1 MPISRDRDGGLLQ
14 SRIVL
19 VTAGDG
25 LTNSNTASS
34 PILDVNVDD
43 STIEIS
49 SDTLR
54 VKSGGITATQ
64 LSDGIT
70 FSDGSSN
77 TEIQIGQTV
86 TFSGTTNE
94 VTVSESGGTITIGLP
109 NDVTIGG
116 NLTVNGATTTVEST
130 TVTVNDPLFKYAAD
144 NTSTDTVDIGFYGV
158 FNDGTTQYTGLFRDA
173 TDGKFRLFT
182 GLQTEPTSVVN
193 TGGTGYTGAT
203 LVASLEGN
211 ASTAS
216 TWQTSRTLSLGGDL
230 SGSVAIDGSSDVTLT
245 ATLAAGSI
253 TLGTDTTGDY
263 VATITTSGNGI
274 NVTGSGESATYTLSL
289 DSDLDTISQLTHSG
303 GEVIYSNAGTW
314 AAAAPGSTS
323 GVQPYDAELAAI
335 AGLTSAADRLP
346 YFTGSG
352 TAALAT
358 FTAFGRSLV
367 DDADAATAR
376 ATLGLTIGTDVQGY
390 DAGLASIAGLTTS
403 ADKMIY
409 TTASDTYAVTTLT
422 SYIRGLLD
430 DADAASART
439 TLGVDVAGTDNST
452 DVTLSGSYDYLTIS
466 EQTITLGQ
474 IDLTTDV
481 TGVLPIANGGTN
493 ASTAAAA
500 RTNLGLAIG
509 SDVQAY
515 DAELA
520 ALAGL
525 VSAAN
530 KLPYFTGS
538 GTAAL
543 ADLTSFART
552 ILDDADAATVRTT
565 LGLGIGT
572 DIQAYDAELAA
583 LASTTSAANAL
594 PYFTGSGTATTT
606 TLSSFGRSLIDDADA
621 AAARTTLGVDAAGTD
636 NSTPVTLS
644 TDANSN
650 LLSLSTQEI
659 GLDTQTANY
668 LFAGPTTG
676 AATAPAFRAMV
687 AADIPNDLID
697 SQHYAAGSIDHEHL
711 AADVINGATAEA
723 SIAAD
728 DEILIYDTSATA
740 LRKMTR
746 SNFVSG
752 LAGSGDVVGPAS
764 STDNA
769 IARYDGTTGK
779 IIQSSGVILDDDDA
793 ITANEFIGGLRGAVQ
808 FKARNESGVSINK
821 GDAVYISGVSGS
833 TQLVA
838 KAQANNPSTMPAFG
852 IAGETAATNNP
863 ITIIAFGVLTGLD
876 TSNSTYYELNKPVY
890 VSAATAGQ
898 LTKTPP
904 TGESSLIQN
913 IGFVTRVDASVGS
926 IRVGGAGRSNAT
938 PNLDSGKIFLGN
950 SSNRA
955 VSVTPSGDSTISD
968 TGAITSAAT
977 QNNITSIPNLATVGT
992 IGTGTWEGTTIGVA
1006 YGGTGATSLDNL
1018 ITLGTHTTG
1027 NYLATLANATNGGT
1041 TISNSGSESA
1051 AATIALNLNDL
1062 SAGAIADGDSIA
1074 FIDSDGGNATKKEAV
1089 HDLATLFAGTGL
1101 TATSSVLA
1109 VDASQTQIT
1118 ELGTI
1123 TTGVWNATAID
1134 NAYLSNSSIT
1144 ITDGVTGSAISL
1156 GGTATFSATANETTV
1171 SQSGGT
1177 VTIGLVSDPI
1187 VDGLTAGNVQVGVT
1201 GDNEIDTSSGN
1212 LTLDSAGGTVTVDD
1226 NLTVAGN
1233 LTVNGTTTTVNSTVT
1248 TLDDPILTLGGD
1260 TAPASDDNKD
1270 RGIEFRWHNGTSAK
1284 VGFFGFDDSSGRLT
1298 FIPDATNT
1306 SEVFSGT
1313 VGDVEFTNIYGTLQ
1327 TASQTNITGVGT
1339 ITTGTWEATDVGVAH
1354 GGTGASTAAD
1364 ARTNLGVAIG
1374 SDVQAYDAELA
1385 AIAGLTSAA
1394 DKLPYFTGSGTA
1406 AVADFSSFGR
1416 SLVDDATASDART
1429 TLGVAIGSDVQ
1440 AYDAELAA
1448 IAALATTD
1456 GNIIVGNGSTW
1467 VAESGATARTSL
1479 GVDPAGTD
1487 NSTDVTLVTTSHDY
1501 LSITGQ
1507 AITLAAIDLTTDV
1520 TGDLPVAEGG
1530 TGSSTAS
1537 GARTNLGLGTAAVAD
1552 TGISNTN
1559 VPVFTSGVA
1568 DGDFLKVNGTS
1579 VEGRSASEVVS
1590 DIGASTAGFSIAMAV
1605 AL

>member
-493 ASTAAAA
+493 ASTAATA

-711 AADVINGATAEA
+711 AADVINGATLEA

-746 SNFVSG
+746 SNFLSG
-752 LAGSGDVVGPAS
+752 VAGSGDVAGPSS

-793 ITANEFIGGLRGAVQ
+793 ITANEFIGPLRGAVQ
-808 FKARNESGVSINK
+808 FTARNESGVSISK
-821 GDAVYISGVSGS
+821 GEAVYISGVSGS
-833 TQLVA
+833 TPLVA
-838 KAQANNPSTMPAFG
+838 KAQANNSSTMPAFG
-852 IAGETAATNNP
+852 VAGETAATNNP
-863 ITIIAFGVLTGLD
+863 ITIITFGLLTGLD
-876 TSNSTYYELNKPVY
+876 TSSSTYYELNEPVY

-904 TGESSLIQN
+904 AGESSLIQN
-913 IGFVTRVDASVGS
+913 IGFVTRVDASAGS

-950 SSNRA
+950 SSNQA
-955 VSVTPSGDSTISD
+955 VSVTPSGDSTISN

-977 QNNITSIPNLATVGT
+977 QNNITSIPNLATV
-992 IGTGTWEGTTIGVA
+992 
-1006 YGGTGATSLDNL
+1006 
-1018 ITLGTHTTG
+1018 
-1027 NYLATLANATNGGT
+1027 
-1041 TISNSGSESA
+1041 
-1051 AATIALNLNDL
+1051 
-1062 SAGAIADGDSIA
+1062 
-1074 FIDSDGGNATKKEAV
+1074 
-1089 HDLATLFAGTGL
+1089 
-1101 TATSSVLA
+1101 
-1109 VDASQTQIT
+1109 
-1118 ELGTI
+1118 GTI

-1406 AVADFSSFGR
+1406 AVTDFSSFGR

-1579 VEGRSASEVVS
+1579 VEGRSASEVAS

>member
-493 ASTAAAA
+493 ASTAATA

-711 AADVINGATAEA
+711 AADVINGATLEA

-746 SNFVSG
+746 SNFLSG
-752 LAGSGDVVGPAS
+752 VAGSGDVAGPSS

-793 ITANEFIGGLRGAVQ
+793 ITANEFIGPLRGAVQ
-808 FKARNESGVSINK
+808 FTARNESGVSISK
-821 GDAVYISGVSGS
+821 GEAVYISGVSGS
-833 TQLVA
+833 TPLVA
-838 KAQANNPSTMPAFG
+838 KAQANNSSTMPAFG
-852 IAGETAATNNP
+852 VAGETAATNNP
-863 ITIIAFGVLTGLD
+863 ITIITFGLLTGLD
-876 TSNSTYYELNKPVY
+876 TSSSTYYELNEPVY

-904 TGESSLIQN
+904 AGESSLIQN

-950 SSNRA
+950 SSNQA
-955 VSVTPSGDSTISD
+955 VSVTPSGDSTISN

-977 QNNITSIPNLATVGT
+977 QNNITSIPNLATV
-992 IGTGTWEGTTIGVA
+992 
-1006 YGGTGATSLDNL
+1006 
-1018 ITLGTHTTG
+1018 
-1027 NYLATLANATNGGT
+1027 
-1041 TISNSGSESA
+1041 
-1051 AATIALNLNDL
+1051 
-1062 SAGAIADGDSIA
+1062 
-1074 FIDSDGGNATKKEAV
+1074 
-1089 HDLATLFAGTGL
+1089 
-1101 TATSSVLA
+1101 
-1109 VDASQTQIT
+1109 
-1118 ELGTI
+1118 GTI

-1406 AVADFSSFGR
+1406 AVTDFSSFGR

-1579 VEGRSASEVVS
+1579 VEGRSASEVAS

>member
-14 SRIVL
+14 TRIVL

-25 LTNSNTASS
+25 LTNSNTAAS

-94 VTVSESGGTITIGLP
+94 VTVSESGGTLTIGLP

-144 NTSTDTVDIGFYGV
+144 NTSTDAVDIGFYGV

-245 ATLAAGSI
+245 ATLAADSI

-314 AAAAPGSTS
+314 AAAAPGNTS

-572 DIQAYDAELAA
+572 DVQAYDAELAA

-752 LAGSGDVVGPAS
+752 LVGSGDVAGPSS

-779 IIQSSGVILDDDDA
+779 LIQSSGVILDDDDA
-793 ITANEFIGGLRGAVQ
+793 ITANEFIGPLRGAVQ
-808 FKARNESGVSINK
+808 FKARNESGVSISK
-821 GDAVYISGVSGS
+821 GEAVYISGISGS
-833 TQLVA
+833 TPLVA
-838 KAQANNPSTMPAFG
+838 KAQANSSSTMPAFG

-863 ITIIAFGVLTGLD
+863 ITIVTFGSLTGLD
-876 TSNSTYYELNKPVY
+876 TSSSTYYELNKPVY

-898 LTKTPP
+898 LTKTAP

-913 IGFVTRVDASVGS
+913 IGFVTRVDASAGS

-950 SSNRA
+950 SSNQA
-955 VSVTPSGDSTISD
+955 VSVTPSGDSTISN

-977 QNNITSIPNLATVGT
+977 QNNITSIPNLATV
-992 IGTGTWEGTTIGVA
+992 
-1006 YGGTGATSLDNL
+1006 
-1018 ITLGTHTTG
+1018 
-1027 NYLATLANATNGGT
+1027 
-1041 TISNSGSESA
+1041 
-1051 AATIALNLNDL
+1051 
-1062 SAGAIADGDSIA
+1062 
-1074 FIDSDGGNATKKEAV
+1074 
-1089 HDLATLFAGTGL
+1089 
-1101 TATSSVLA
+1101 
-1109 VDASQTQIT
+1109 
-1118 ELGTI
+1118 GTI

-1406 AVADFSSFGR
+1406 TVADFSSFGR

-1440 AYDAELAA
+1440 AYDAELTA

-1579 VEGRSASEVVS
+1579 VEGRSASEVAS

>member
-245 ATLAAGSI
+245 ATLAADSI

-493 ASTAAAA
+493 ASTAATA

-711 AADVINGATAEA
+711 AADVINGATLEA

-746 SNFVSG
+746 SNFLSG
-752 LAGSGDVVGPAS
+752 VAGSGDVAGPSS

-793 ITANEFIGGLRGAVQ
+793 ITANEFIGPLRGAVQ
-808 FKARNESGVSINK
+808 FTARNESGVSISK
-821 GDAVYISGVSGS
+821 GEAVYISGVSGS
-833 TQLVA
+833 TPLVA
-838 KAQANNPSTMPAFG
+838 KAQANNSSTMPAFG
-852 IAGETAATNNP
+852 VAGETAATNNP
-863 ITIIAFGVLTGLD
+863 ITIITFGLLTGLD
-876 TSNSTYYELNKPVY
+876 TSSSTYYELNEPVY

-904 TGESSLIQN
+904 AGESSLIQN

-950 SSNRA
+950 SSNQA
-955 VSVTPSGDSTISD
+955 VSVTPSGDSTISN

-977 QNNITSIPNLATVGT
+977 QNNITSIPNLATV
-992 IGTGTWEGTTIGVA
+992 
-1006 YGGTGATSLDNL
+1006 
-1018 ITLGTHTTG
+1018 
-1027 NYLATLANATNGGT
+1027 
-1041 TISNSGSESA
+1041 
-1051 AATIALNLNDL
+1051 
-1062 SAGAIADGDSIA
+1062 
-1074 FIDSDGGNATKKEAV
+1074 
-1089 HDLATLFAGTGL
+1089 
-1101 TATSSVLA
+1101 
-1109 VDASQTQIT
+1109 
-1118 ELGTI
+1118 GTI

-1406 AVADFSSFGR
+1406 AVTDFSSFGR

-1579 VEGRSASEVVS
+1579 VEGRSASEVAS

>member
-14 SRIVL
+14 NRVVL
-19 VTAGDG
+19 ITAGEG
-25 LTNSNTASS
+25 LSNSNTAAS

-49 SDTLR
+49 SDALR
-54 VKSGGITATQ
+54 VKAGGITATQ

-70 FSDGSSN
+70 FSDGSSS
-77 TEIQIGQTV
+77 TEIEIGQTV
-86 TFSGTTNE
+86 TFSGTANE

-109 NDVTIGG
+109 NDVTIAG

-144 NTSTDTVDIGFYGV
+144 NTSTDAVDIGFYGV

-216 TWQTSRTLSLGGDL
+216 IWQTSRTLSLAGDL
-230 SGSVAIDGSSDVTLT
+230 SGSVAINGSTNVTLT
-245 ATLAAGSI
+245 ATIAADSI

-274 NVTGSGESATYTLSL
+274 NVTGSGENATYTLSL

-303 GEVIYSNAGTW
+303 GEIIYSNAGTW
-314 AAAAPGSTS
+314 AAAVPGSTS
-323 GVQPYDAELAAI
+323 GVQPYDADLAAI

-358 FTAFGRSLV
+358 FTAFGRSLI

-493 ASTAAAA
+493 ASTEATA

-572 DIQAYDAELAA
+572 DVQAYDAELAA

-676 AATAPAFRAMV
+676 AAAVPAFRTMV

-793 ITANEFIGGLRGAVQ
+793 ITANEFIGPLRGAVQ
-808 FKARNESGVSINK
+808 FKARNESGVSISK
-821 GDAVYISGVSGS
+821 GEAVYISGISGS
-833 TQLVA
+833 TPLVA
-838 KAQANNPSTMPAFG
+838 KARANSSSTMPAFG
-852 IAGETAATNNP
+852 IAGETVATNNP
-863 ITIIAFGVLTGLD
+863 ITIVTFGSLTGLD

-898 LTKTPP
+898 LTKTAP

-913 IGFVTRVDASVGS
+913 IGFVTRVDASAGS

-950 SSNRA
+950 SSNQA
-955 VSVTPSGDSTISD
+955 VSVTPSGDSTISN

-977 QNNITSIPNLATVGT
+977 QNSITSIPNLATV
-992 IGTGTWEGTTIGVA
+992 
-1006 YGGTGATSLDNL
+1006 
-1018 ITLGTHTTG
+1018 
-1027 NYLATLANATNGGT
+1027 
-1041 TISNSGSESA
+1041 
-1051 AATIALNLNDL
+1051 
-1062 SAGAIADGDSIA
+1062 
-1074 FIDSDGGNATKKEAV
+1074 
-1089 HDLATLFAGTGL
+1089 
-1101 TATSSVLA
+1101 
-1109 VDASQTQIT
+1109 
-1118 ELGTI
+1118 GTI

-1248 TLDDPILTLGGD
+1248 TLDDPIVTLGGD
-1260 TAPASDDNKD
+1260 TAPSADDNKD
-1270 RGIEFRWHNGTSAK
+1270 RGVEFRWHDGTNAK
-1284 VGFFGFDDSSGRLT
+1284 VGFFGFDDSSGRFT
-1298 FIPDATNT
+1298 FIPDATNA

-1327 TASQTNITGVGT
+1327 TASQTNITELGT
-1339 ITTGTWEATDVGVAH
+1339 ITTGTWEATDVGIAH
-1354 GGTGASTAAD
+1354 GGTGASTEAD
-1364 ARTNLGVAIG
+1364 ARTNLGLAIG

-1385 AIAGLTSAA
+1385 ALAGLTSAA
-1394 DKLPYFTGSGTA
+1394 NKVPMFSGSGTA
-1406 AVADFSSFGR
+1406 TVIDFLDEDTMSSD
-1416 SLVDDATASDART
+1416 SATAVPSQQS
-1429 TLGVAIGSDVQ
+1429 VK
-1440 AYDAELAA
+1440 AYVDTN
-1448 IAALATTD
+1448 AT
-1456 GNIIVGNGSTW
+1456 S
-1467 VAESGATARTSL
+1467 
-1479 GVDPAGTD
+1479 
-1487 NSTDVTLVTTSHDY
+1487 
-1501 LSITGQ
+1501 Q
-1507 AITLAAIDLTTDV
+1507 
-1520 TGDLPVAEGG
+1520 
-1530 TGSSTAS
+1530 
-1537 GARTNLGLGTAAVAD
+1537 
-1552 TGISNTN
+1552 
-1559 VPVFTSGVA
+1559 
-1568 DGDFLKVNGTS
+1568 
-1579 VEGRSASEVVS
+1579 
-1590 DIGASTAGFSIAMAV
+1590 GFAIAMAV

>member
-14 SRIVL
+14 NRIVL

-25 LTNSNTASS
+25 LTNSNTAAS

-70 FSDGSSN
+70 FSDGSSS

-94 VTVSESGGTITIGLP
+94 VTVSESGGTLTIGLP

-245 ATLAAGSI
+245 ATLAADSI

-323 GVQPYDAELAAI
+323 GVQPYDSELAAI

-572 DIQAYDAELAA
+572 DVQAYDAELAA

-644 TDANSN
+644 TDANAN

-752 LAGSGDVVGPAS
+752 LAGSGDVVGPSS

-793 ITANEFIGGLRGAVQ
+793 IAANEFIGPLRGAVQ
-808 FKARNESGVSINK
+808 YTARNESGVSISK
-821 GDAVYISGVSGS
+821 GDAVYISGVSGA
-833 TQLVA
+833 TPLVA

-852 IAGETAATNNP
+852 VAGETAANNNP
-863 ITIIAFGVLTGLD
+863 ITIVAFGLLTGFD
-876 TSNSTYYELNKPVY
+876 TSNSTFYELNQPVY

-926 IRVGGAGRSNAT
+926 IRVGGAGRINAT

-950 SSNRA
+950 SSNQA
-955 VSVTPSGDSTISD
+955 VSVTPSGDSTISN

-977 QNNITSIPNLATVGT
+977 QNNITSIPNLATV
-992 IGTGTWEGTTIGVA
+992 
-1006 YGGTGATSLDNL
+1006 
-1018 ITLGTHTTG
+1018 
-1027 NYLATLANATNGGT
+1027 
-1041 TISNSGSESA
+1041 
-1051 AATIALNLNDL
+1051 
-1062 SAGAIADGDSIA
+1062 
-1074 FIDSDGGNATKKEAV
+1074 
-1089 HDLATLFAGTGL
+1089 
-1101 TATSSVLA
+1101 
-1109 VDASQTQIT
+1109 
-1118 ELGTI
+1118 GTI

-1260 TAPASDDNKD
+1260 TAPSADDNKD

-1579 VEGRSASEVVS
+1579 VEGRSASEVAS

>member
-14 SRIVL
+14 NRIVL

-25 LTNSNTASS
+25 LTNSNTAAS

-70 FSDGSSN
+70 FSDGSSS

-94 VTVSESGGTITIGLP
+94 VTVSESGGTLTIGLP

-245 ATLAAGSI
+245 ATLAAGAI

-572 DIQAYDAELAA
+572 DVQAYDAELAA

-644 TDANSN
+644 TDANAN

-752 LAGSGDVVGPAS
+752 LAGSGDVVGPSS

-793 ITANEFIGGLRGAVQ
+793 IAANEFIGPLRGAVQ
-808 FKARNESGVSINK
+808 YTARNESGVSISK
-821 GDAVYISGVSGS
+821 GDAVYISGVSGA
-833 TQLVA
+833 TPLVA

-852 IAGETAATNNP
+852 VAGETAANNNP
-863 ITIIAFGVLTGLD
+863 ITIVAFGLLTGFD
-876 TSNSTYYELNKPVY
+876 TSNSTFYELNQPVY

-926 IRVGGAGRSNAT
+926 IRVGGAGRINAT

-950 SSNRA
+950 SSNQA
-955 VSVTPSGDSTISD
+955 VSVTPSGDSTISN

-977 QNNITSIPNLATVGT
+977 QNNITSIPNLATV
-992 IGTGTWEGTTIGVA
+992 
-1006 YGGTGATSLDNL
+1006 
-1018 ITLGTHTTG
+1018 
-1027 NYLATLANATNGGT
+1027 
-1041 TISNSGSESA
+1041 
-1051 AATIALNLNDL
+1051 
-1062 SAGAIADGDSIA
+1062 
-1074 FIDSDGGNATKKEAV
+1074 
-1089 HDLATLFAGTGL
+1089 
-1101 TATSSVLA
+1101 
-1109 VDASQTQIT
+1109 
-1118 ELGTI
+1118 GTI

-1260 TAPASDDNKD
+1260 TAPSADDNKD

-1579 VEGRSASEVVS
+1579 VEGRSASEVAS

>member
-14 SRIVL
+14 NRVVL
-19 VTAGDG
+19 ITAGEG
-25 LTNSNTASS
+25 LSNSNTAAS

-49 SDTLR
+49 SDALR
-54 VKSGGITATQ
+54 VKAGGITATQ

-70 FSDGSSN
+70 FSDGSSS
-77 TEIQIGQTV
+77 TEIEIGQTV
-86 TFSGTTNE
+86 TFSGTANE

-109 NDVTIGG
+109 NDVTIAG

-144 NTSTDTVDIGFYGV
+144 NTSTDAVDIGFYGV

-216 TWQTSRTLSLGGDL
+216 IWQTSRTLSLAGDL
-230 SGSVAIDGSSDVTLT
+230 SGSVAINGSTNVTLT
-245 ATLAAGSI
+245 ATIAADSI

-274 NVTGSGESATYTLSL
+274 NVTGSGENATYTLSL

-303 GEVIYSNAGTW
+303 GEIIYSNAGTW
-314 AAAAPGSTS
+314 AAAVPGSTS
-323 GVQPYDAELAAI
+323 GVQPYDADLAAI

-358 FTAFGRSLV
+358 FTAFGRSLI
-367 DDADAATAR
+367 DDADAATVR

-493 ASTAAAA
+493 ASTEATA

-572 DIQAYDAELAA
+572 DVQAYDAELAA

-676 AATAPAFRAMV
+676 AAAVPAFRTMV

-793 ITANEFIGGLRGAVQ
+793 ITANEFIGPLRGAVQ
-808 FKARNESGVSINK
+808 FKARNESGVSISK
-821 GDAVYISGVSGS
+821 GEAVYISGISGS
-833 TQLVA
+833 TPLVA
-838 KAQANNPSTMPAFG
+838 KARANSSSTMPAFG
-852 IAGETAATNNP
+852 IAGETVATNNP
-863 ITIIAFGVLTGLD
+863 ITIVTFGSLTGLD

-898 LTKTPP
+898 LTKTAP

-913 IGFVTRVDASVGS
+913 IGFVTRVDASAGS

-950 SSNRA
+950 SSNQA
-955 VSVTPSGDSTISD
+955 VSVTPSGDSTISN

-977 QNNITSIPNLATVGT
+977 QNSITSIPNLATV
-992 IGTGTWEGTTIGVA
+992 
-1006 YGGTGATSLDNL
+1006 
-1018 ITLGTHTTG
+1018 
-1027 NYLATLANATNGGT
+1027 
-1041 TISNSGSESA
+1041 
-1051 AATIALNLNDL
+1051 
-1062 SAGAIADGDSIA
+1062 
-1074 FIDSDGGNATKKEAV
+1074 
-1089 HDLATLFAGTGL
+1089 
-1101 TATSSVLA
+1101 
-1109 VDASQTQIT
+1109 
-1118 ELGTI
+1118 GTI

-1248 TLDDPILTLGGD
+1248 TLDDPIVTLGGD
-1260 TAPASDDNKD
+1260 TAPSADDNKD
-1270 RGIEFRWHNGTSAK
+1270 RGVEFRWHDGTNAK
-1284 VGFFGFDDSSGRLT
+1284 VGFFGFDDSSGRFT
-1298 FIPDATNT
+1298 FIPDATNA

-1327 TASQTNITGVGT
+1327 TASQTNITELGT
-1339 ITTGTWEATDVGVAH
+1339 ITTGTWEATDVGIAH
-1354 GGTGASTAAD
+1354 GGTGASTEAD
-1364 ARTNLGVAIG
+1364 ARTNLGLAIG

-1385 AIAGLTSAA
+1385 ALAGLTSAA
-1394 DKLPYFTGSGTA
+1394 NKVPMFSGSGTA
-1406 AVADFSSFGR
+1406 TVIDFLDEDTMSSD
-1416 SLVDDATASDART
+1416 SATAVPSQQS
-1429 TLGVAIGSDVQ
+1429 VK
-1440 AYDAELAA
+1440 AYVDTN
-1448 IAALATTD
+1448 AT
-1456 GNIIVGNGSTW
+1456 S
-1467 VAESGATARTSL
+1467 
-1479 GVDPAGTD
+1479 
-1487 NSTDVTLVTTSHDY
+1487 
-1501 LSITGQ
+1501 Q
-1507 AITLAAIDLTTDV
+1507 
-1520 TGDLPVAEGG
+1520 
-1530 TGSSTAS
+1530 
-1537 GARTNLGLGTAAVAD
+1537 
-1552 TGISNTN
+1552 
-1559 VPVFTSGVA
+1559 
-1568 DGDFLKVNGTS
+1568 
-1579 VEGRSASEVVS
+1579 
-1590 DIGASTAGFSIAMAV
+1590 GFAIAMAV